1 MKLMQTSSDGQFW
14 LFLQPT
20 LHTPLLQTWL
30 AGHCWLEMQEIIH
43 MLWLHCSPTRQ
54 SVAPLQANLQVPAWQ
69 VLPPTQS
76 LSVWQR
82 WLSLMQVLWS
92 SGLGMKPGRHWH
104 SACLFLMLHSV
115 FGPQE
120 S

>member
-1 MKLMQTSSDGQFW
+1 MKLMQTSSEGQFW

-20 LHTPLLQTWL
+20 LQTPLLQTWL
-30 AGHCWLEMQEIIH
+30 AGHCWLEMQEIMH

-76 LSVWQR
+76 LSVR
-82 WLSLMQVLWS
+82 HCWLSLIQVRWS
-92 SGLGMKPGRHWH
+92 RGLGMKPGRHWH
-104 SACLFLMLHSV
+104 SASRPLMVHSV
-115 FGPQE
+115 LGPQE